1 MAALA
6 SSSASTTGITMPT
19 EATVQSVKNYYGEV
33 LKSTKDLKTSVGHMC
48 PVVGV
53 GDLIN
58 Q

>member
-53 GDLIN
+53 GGPL
-58 Q
+58 